1 MSQTALITL
10 LSILLFTGGIFGGGQ
25 QTKKPNREPNPPIQA
40 VESEPRGV
48 VRANT
53 VAVHEEPRS
62 REVIAHLVR
71 GDDVSILSESDGWY
85 RVRIANGQIG
95 YVNTFSISTDP
106 TSRPAERR
114 SEYEVVAYYLTD
126 SRRPSMPSL
135 EENIDLISAVI
146 PWMWQI
152 SETGDLIED
161 FHTTDVARALTL
173 AGTNERQGVAL
184 VHNLQQTSS
193 GTTTFDAS
201 LAHQILS
208 SPRVR
213 ANAVENIARKL
224 GEWGMSGVHIDFEK
238 VLPRDRQNLN
248 LFMKALYERL
258 HPQGFEVSIAV
269 PAKTR
274 DSITDSW
281 SGGYDYAT
289 IARYSDKMM
298 LMTYDE
304 HWYGGEA
311 GPVASIGWVER
322 VVRYALAAGVPSEK
336 IVLGVPGYGY
346 DWPRHGRAV
355 SVTYRQAMAKASQHG
370 ARIQWDDTAK
380 VPYFHYGAGRQVW
393 FENRSSLSHKID
405 LVKEYDLRGISLW
418 RLGQEDPGIW
428 SVIRDHLG

>member
-25 QTKKPNREPNPPIQA
+25 KTKTPTRDPNPPIQA
-40 VESEPRGV
+40 ESESRGV

-62 REVIAHLVR
+62 REVTAHLVR
-71 GDDVSILSESDGWY
+71 GDEVTILSETDGWY
-85 RVRIANGQIG
+85 RVRIANGQTG
-95 YVNTFSISTDP
+95 YVNTFAISTAT
-106 TSRPAERR
+106 TSTPVKR
-114 SEYEVVAYYLTD
+114 SGKYEVVAYYLTD

-135 EENIDLISAVI
+135 TENVDLISTVV

-152 SETGDLIED
+152 SESGELIDD
-161 FHTTDVARALTL
+161 FDSRDVGRALTL
-173 AGTNERQGVAL
+173 AGTNKRKGVAL
-184 VHNLQQTSS
+184 VHNLQQTAS
-193 GTTTFDAS
+193 GATTFDAS

-213 ANAVENIARKL
+213 AKAVDNLSRKL
-224 GEWGMSGVHIDFEK
+224 KEWGMSGVHIDFEK

-248 LFMKALYERL
+248 LFMKELYERL
-258 HPQGFEVSIAV
+258 HPEGLEVSIAV
-269 PAKTR
+269 PSKTR
-274 DSITDSW
+274 DSISDSW

-322 VVRYALAAGVPSEK
+322 VVRYAISAGVPNEK

-346 DWPRHGRAV
+346 DWPRHGRAKA
-355 SVTYRQAMAKASQHG
+355 VTYREAMATASQHG
-370 ARIQWDDTAK
+370 ARILWEDTAK

-405 LVKEYDLRGISLW
+405 LVKEYGLRGISLW

-428 SVIRDHLG
+428 SVIRDNFS